1 MERPAGG
8 PTPRLDQSPARKHL
22 AWLYPLAW
30 LPYLALYCV
39 ALGYGL
45 ALDPALALLAAA
57 ANVLPPALLGVAVL
71 RLCARLPWDPRP
83 RREGFRAGLGRRR
96 FFAVHAGLALLYAGL
111 SVAGTWG
118 LFQIADR
125 VRKGTWSGG
134 SYDVRVAAWQFF
146 IGLLLYALLASLAYA
161 AALVVRLR
169 DEEAR
174 LARLA
179 ELQTRAELKA
189 LRARLDPHFLFNTLH
204 SLLALVRRDPR
215 AAEEAL
221 ERFGSLLHYVLRGQ
235 EEGEEVRLVE
245 EWSFVRDYLEIEA
258 LRLGERLRVEAAVD
272 ADAGACLVPAFTLQP
287 LVENAIRHGIATRA
301 GGGRLSVRASVAGG
315 LLHVEV
321 ADDGPGAEPDEV
333 SDGGHGLALVRDRL
347 RAAHG
352 ARGEL
357 AVETAPGAGFVVR
370 LRLPAVPST
379 ALELPAPEAEA

>member
-1 MERPAGG
+1 MERSAGG
-8 PTPRLDQSPARKHL
+8 PTSRKLSRL

-30 LPYLALYCV
+30 LPYLAVYGL
-39 ALGYGL
+39 ALGYGM
-45 ALDPALALLAAA
+45 ALDPGVALLAAG
-57 ANVLPPALLGVAVL
+57 ANVLPPALLGAAVL
-71 RLCARLPWDPRP
+71 RLCARLPWEP
-83 RREGFRAGLGRRR
+83 RRRRR
-96 FFAVHAGLALLYAGL
+96 FFAAHVGLALLYAAL
-111 SVAGTWG
+111 SVAGVWA
-118 LFQIADR
+118 LFKVADR
-125 VRKGTWSGG
+125 VRTGTWPSA
-134 SYDVRVAAWQFF
+134 SYDPRVAAWQFF
-146 IGLLLYALLASLAYA
+146 IALLLYAVLASLAYA

-179 ELQTRAELKA
+179 ELQSRAELKA

-221 ERFGSLLHYVLRGQ
+221 ERFGGLLHYVLRGQ
-235 EEGEEVRLVE
+235 EEGEEVRLAE

-301 GGGRLSVRASVAGG
+301 GGGRLAVRASVSGG

-321 ADDGPGAEPDEV
+321 ADDGAGAEPDEV
-333 SDGGHGLALVRDRL
+333 GDGGHGLALVRERL

-352 ARGEL
+352 ARAEL
-357 AVETAPGAGFVVR
+357 EVETAPGAGFVVR

-379 ALELPAPEAEA
+379 APETPATEAEA

>member
-1 MERPAGG
+1 MERSAGG
-8 PTPRLDQSPARKHL
+8 PTIRAEVRRAGLSRL

-71 RLCARLPWDPRP
+71 RLCARLPWDPR
-83 RREGFRAGLGRRR
+83 RRRR

-118 LFQIADR
+118 LFQVADR

-221 ERFGSLLHYVLRGQ
+221 ERFGGLLHYVLRGQ
-235 EEGEEVRLVE
+235 EEGEEVRLAE

-272 ADAGACLVPAFTLQP
+272 ADAGSCLVPAFTLQP

-301 GGGRLSVRASVAGG
+301 GGGRLSVRAAVEDG
-315 LLHVEV
+315 LLHLEV

-333 SDGGHGLALVRDRL
+333 GDGGHGLALVRERL

-352 ARGEL
+352 ARGEV

-379 ALELPAPEAEA
+379 APEILAPEAEA